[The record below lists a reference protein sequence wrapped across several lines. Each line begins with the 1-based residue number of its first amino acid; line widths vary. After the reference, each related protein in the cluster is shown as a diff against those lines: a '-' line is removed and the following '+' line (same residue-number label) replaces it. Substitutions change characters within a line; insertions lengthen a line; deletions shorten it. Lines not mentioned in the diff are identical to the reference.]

1 MTNIKLTVT
10 GAQAR
15 ASVTGPLTSGMVGIP
30 VAIEYDEAWDAL
42 TKNLICRCSP
52 WGSIDGEN
60 RAILNVGE
68 TASVAHEVMLPDRY
82 LYLGLEGFREDGT
95 LVMPTT
101 WACCG
106 KIAHGA
112 STCED
117 PSTAPSLSVW
127 NQLQVELEQLQEQA
141 LTQEQAAEVQ
151 ACALEARQAAEEA
164 KEAAASADSAL
175 TSDER
180 SSLIAIVNAIGTFSV
195 PNGQELMDA
204 FNTAWGNSGD
214 SGGDTT
220 EKTLTSISATYSGGS
235 VPVGTAVS
243 ALTGIVVTAHYSDG
257 STATVTGY
265 TLSGEIAEGEN
276 TVTVTYQGMTAT
288 FTVTG
293 VAESG
298 GESLAPKEI
307 VSELEW
313 VDGVNM
319 WEGSFN
325 EYGGMRTCKAYDVSG
340 YNLLTIKSNGAH
352 AAPTV
357 GSVKTADATTYTDI
371 PNNEGSAYMGGEYP
385 DTLTYNISGAS
396 LIRIKLNS
404 NAAPYSYVLS

>member
-15 ASVTGPLTSGMVGIP
+15 ASVTGPLTSGMVGLP

-95 LVMPTT
+95 LVIPTT

-106 KIAHGA
+106 KIVHGA
-112 STCED
+112 NTCED

-127 NQLQVELEQLQEQA
+127 NQLQVEMEQLQEQA
-141 LTQEQAAEVQ
+141 LTQEQAAELQ

-204 FNTAWGNSGD
+204 FNTAWSGSGDTGGD
-214 SGGDTT
+214 SGGED
-220 EKTLTSISATYSGGS
+220 SGGS
-235 VPVGTAVS
+235 GGDAGGDNTETPLGVAWTEGIFLSGGTEYPNATFVASDYVDGNGYSNVSVSNDTGKLFQIAVSFYDAEKTYLSSNDKQYVQGTAAYPSPLVIPFPE
-243 ALTGIVVTAHYSDG
+243 GTAYIRLSTQIQAG
-257 STATVTGY
+257 TATAGFV
-265 TLSGEIAEGEN
+265 
-276 TVTVTYQGMTAT
+276 
-288 FTVTG
+288 
-293 VAESG
+293 
-298 GESLAPKEI
+298 
-307 VSELEW
+307 
-313 VDGVNM
+313 
-319 WEGSFN
+319 
-325 EYGGMRTCKAYDVSG
+325 RYD
-340 YNLLTIKSNGAH
+340 
-352 AAPTV
+352 
-357 GSVKTADATTYTDI
+357 
-371 PNNEGSAYMGGEYP
+371 E
-385 DTLTYNISGAS
+385 LTYE
-396 LIRIKLNS
+396 L
-404 NAAPYSYVLS
+404 V